1 MSEALAPVAGWVCP
15 FCALACDHL
24 QLQVGRD
31 DEPLALRRGD
41 CPRARVSLQSFA
53 SRSTPVPPT
62 VDGQVTTLDAAL
74 AAAAQQLAISRQPLF
89 AGLGTDVA
97 GARALYP
104 LASACGAICDG
115 ANGAALMHTL
125 RALQDRGQFTTT
137 LAEVRTRAD
146 VIVFVGSVP
155 TDLAPLL
162 GERCG
167 LGGSEVATRHIAAL
181 HPRTADAAVLAAWS
195 GPGTTVESFAPP
207 GDLFNTLATLNAALA
222 RPGATAWPAALRALA
237 ERLRAARY
245 AVLIGA
251 PLHLPAHGAL
261 IVETVN
267 RLIGR
272 LNVDSRAAALWI
284 DSANSAATTNQV
296 LAWLSGLPLR
306 SRAGPR
312 GLEHEPLQFDST
324 RLLDGAAVD
333 LLLWVSCF
341 DAAARPPPC
350 TLPLIVLGHP
360 AQAAAAA
367 RPGAVCI
374 PVATPGIGADGHV
387 FRTDGSVLMPLRAVR
402 PDALPSVAEVAQRL
416 LTSLRSGAA

>member
-1 MSEALAPVAGWVCP
+1 MSEALAPAAGWVCP

-24 QLQVGRD
+24 ELQVGRD

-41 CPRARVSLQSFA
+41 CPRARVGLQGFA

-62 VDGQVTTLDAAL
+62 VDGHATTLDAAL
-74 AAAAQQLAISRQPLF
+74 AAAAQRLAVSRQPLF

-146 VIVFVGSVP
+146 VMVFVGSVP

-195 GPGTTVESFAPP
+195 GAGTTVESIAPP

-251 PLHLPAHGAL
+251 PLHLPAHGRADRRGG
-261 IVETVN
+261 EP
-267 RLIGR
+267 
-272 LNVDSRAAALWI
+272 VDRPAQSSTAAPRRCG
-284 DSANSAATTNQV
+284 STAATAPPRPTRCWPGCRACRCVRAPVRVGWNT
-296 LAWLSGLPLR
+296 
-306 SRAGPR
+306 SRCS
-312 GLEHEPLQFDST
+312 ST
-324 RLLDGAAVD
+324 ARRLLDGAAVD

-360 AQAAAAA
+360 AQACSGSAA
-367 RPGAVCI
+367 RRRIHPGGDAGHRRRRPSV
-374 PVATPGIGADGHV
+374 PHRRLGAD
-387 FRTDGSVLMPLRAVR
+387 AVAR
-402 PDALPSVAEVAQRL
+402 
-416 LTSLRSGAA
+416 GAARRACRAWPRWRSAC